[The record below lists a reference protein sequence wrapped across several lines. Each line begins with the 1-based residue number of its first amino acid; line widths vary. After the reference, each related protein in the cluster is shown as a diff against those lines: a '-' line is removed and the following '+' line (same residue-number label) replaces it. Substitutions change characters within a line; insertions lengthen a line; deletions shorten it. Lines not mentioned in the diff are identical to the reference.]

1 MLNQPVVKTTKP
13 RWFRAIRLLVVSALS
28 IALLYV
34 LSIGPVS
41 AWVARTISSGSV
53 SATSAATY
61 DSRLHNFYRF
71 YAPLS
76 SFRMWLRFRVSGEAE
91 IPFQCYE
98 ALFHR
103 SRQLSDG
110 RRVFTTWLPA
120 SELAPG
126 ESGIQFAHRQ
136 CDSVSATLSPR
147 TEAYYLPRTQR
158 LLVVLAPEDDHD
170 MIPLVLDAAL
180 EDSATG
186 FADLKLP

>member
-1 MLNQPVVKTTKP
+1 MKTSKP
-13 RWFRAIRLLVVSALS
+13 RWFRAIRPLVVSALS

-53 SATSAATY
+53 SAASAATY
-61 DSRLHNFYRF
+61 DSRLHAFYRF

-76 SFRMWLRFRVSGEAE
+76 SFRMWLRFRFSGEAE
-91 IPFQCYE
+91 APFQYYE

-103 SRQLSDG
+103 SRPLPDG

-120 SELAPG
+120 SALAPG
-126 ESGIQFAHRQ
+126 ESGIQFARRQ
-136 CDSVSATLSPR
+136 CDSVSAPLSPR
-147 TEAYYLPRTQR
+147 TEAFYLPSTQR

-170 MIPLVLDAAL
+170 LIPLVLDAAL
-180 EDSATG
+180 EDSSTW